1 MPVNLFIQNEDESMI
16 ASAES
21 WEGLEVVDNGVS
33 GRNVIS
39 GNVANHPVKVFAVFF
54 SQMAVEVRHRQ
65 SPQRVL
71 RVRLGQLKTDLG
83 RALSFFGFDDVPF
96 KV

>member
-1 MPVNLFIQNEDESMI
+1 MSVDLFIQNEDESMI
-16 ASAES
+16 ASTEG

-33 GRNVIS
+33 GRKVIS

-54 SQMAVEVRHRQ
+54 GQMAIEVRHHQ

-83 RALSFFGFDDVPF
+83 TALSFFGFDDVPF